1 VQPAFPINGSTV
13 DHPHGFGARPDA
25 AARAAHS
32 SLPSPRNEEHTM
44 MQHHVDAARMA
55 APITPWCPDEDT
67 RDNVVARRNVLAALW
82 AGQLRGLTGPALTA
96 YAVEVHLADFTMPG
110 DADVVEKIASDLQR
124 AGLVADPADIRA
136 RLAAFHRQALL
147 QTNVTD

>member
-1 VQPAFPINGSTV
+1 
-13 DHPHGFGARPDA
+13 
-25 AARAAHS
+25 
-32 SLPSPRNEEHTM
+32 M

-110 DADVVEKIASDLQR
+110 DADVVEKIASDLRR
-124 AGLVADPADIRA
+124 AGLTADPDDIRA
-136 RLAAFHRQALL
+136 RLAAFHRQALT

>member
-1 VQPAFPINGSTV
+1 
-13 DHPHGFGARPDA
+13 
-25 AARAAHS
+25 
-32 SLPSPRNEEHTM
+32 M

-55 APITPWCPDEDT
+55 AAAAPWCPDEDT

-82 AGQLRGLTGPALTA
+82 AGQLRGLSGPALTA

-110 DADVVEKIASDLQR
+110 DADVVEKIHGDLER
-124 AGLVADPADIRA
+124 AGLAVDPADIRA